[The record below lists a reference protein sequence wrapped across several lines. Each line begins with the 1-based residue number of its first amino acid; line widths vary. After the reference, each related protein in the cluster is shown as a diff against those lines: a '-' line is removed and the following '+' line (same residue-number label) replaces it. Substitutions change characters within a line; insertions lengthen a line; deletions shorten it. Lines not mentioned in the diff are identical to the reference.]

1 MIAGS
6 PKSSL
11 SSPFLFRWRACCCTG
26 YSSSVISVSP
36 SFFNPKFMRRT
47 LLGWLLSFVMAAL
60 VIGTVEANAKE
71 GSKDELHA
79 KLETF
84 TVNLSGP
91 TQKYLQVDITL
102 SLANVQAV
110 ESIKTYMPE
119 IRHKMILLL
128 TSKEASILV
137 TNEGKK
143 KLLQEAKKA
152 ANSVIHVTEKE
163 GVADVLFTSFIIQ

>member
-1 MIAGS
+1 
-6 PKSSL
+6 
-11 SSPFLFRWRACCCTG
+11 
-26 YSSSVISVSP
+26 
-36 SFFNPKFMRRT
+36 MRRT
-47 LLGWLLSFVMAAL
+47 LLGCLLSFVMAAL

-102 SLANVQAV
+102 SLANLQAV
-110 ESIKTYMPE
+110 ENIKTYMPE

-143 KLLQEAKKA
+143 KLLQEAKRA
-152 ANSVIHVTEKE
+152 ANSVINVTEKE